1 MQELMNEMS
10 VVLAQAAQ
18 GQPSAA
24 QGGIS
29 MLLWMIP
36 LFGIMY
42 FMMWRPQAKKQK
54 EHEEMVSKLKAGDK
68 VMTTCG
74 LFGTITKVAEN
85 RITLCIAPNV
95 NVEFVTAAVSE
106 VLKDPQATEEAKE
119 AKK

>member
-1 MQELMNEMS
+1 MNEMS

-18 GQPSAA
+18 GQPGAA
-24 QGGIS
+24 AGGLS
-29 MLLWMIP
+29 MLLWMVP
-36 LFGIMY
+36 LFGLMY

-85 RITLCIAPNV
+85 RVTLNIAPNV

-106 VLKDPQATEEAKE
+106 VFRDPQTDEESKE